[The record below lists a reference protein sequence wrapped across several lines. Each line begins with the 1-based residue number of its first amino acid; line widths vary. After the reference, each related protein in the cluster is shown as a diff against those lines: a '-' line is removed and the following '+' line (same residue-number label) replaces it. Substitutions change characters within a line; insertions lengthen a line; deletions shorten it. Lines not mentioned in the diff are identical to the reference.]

1 MAKSDSTGRRIV
13 PLPARGRLQ
22 RAATPGAVHQYVIVR
37 NIDGHALRARYVGTA
52 STIPHGWS
60 WTSRTKANLASH
72 PAMCDTLA
80 RGAEGC
86 ANDDAA
92 VDAAP

>member
-13 PLPARGRLQ
+13 PLPARARLQ
-22 RAATPGAVHQYVIVR
+22 GVAASGATYRYVIVR
-37 NIDGHALRARYVGTA
+37 HLDKLALRAMHVGTA
-52 STIPHGWS
+52 SSFPPGWS
-60 WTSRTKANLASH
+60 WTSRTPVNLASH

-80 RGAEGC
+80 RGAAVC
-86 ANDDAA
+86 ANDDTI